1 LTGGA
6 IGPSRAHDHSVV
18 ICEFVAKYQ
27 TLHLQEFNSDPGIA
41 HLTRVAPV
49 RDLDASTVTNVVSS

>member
-1 LTGGA
+1 MIVG
-6 IGPSRAHDHSVV
+6 VV
-18 ICEFVAKYQ
+18 ICEFVAEYQ

-49 RDLDASTVTNVVSS
+49 RDLEASTATNLVCS